1 VTEMG
6 SRMKRAKTINPANP
20 QFLKYTFLSTL
31 KLKKVKQIYVISLR
45 VAFQKVKSG
54 PNQFLNP
61 MNSVYK
67 KVVLVSVWINKKIVL
82 ALTSSKLTVVPNKRV
97 CWAPPLSCRKFQM
110 RKQML

>member
-1 VTEMG
+1 MTEMG